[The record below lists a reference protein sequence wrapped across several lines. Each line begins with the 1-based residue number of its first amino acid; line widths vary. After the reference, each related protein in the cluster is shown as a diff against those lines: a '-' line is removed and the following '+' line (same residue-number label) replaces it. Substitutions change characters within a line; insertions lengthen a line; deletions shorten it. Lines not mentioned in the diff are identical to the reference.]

1 MAAGHARG
9 AWRQDVPLLH
19 DYWLEEAHGPC
30 HGGCGFLLHGLFG
43 RYMGDPV
50 PSEPPTELD
59 KVIAQMFEARF
70 TASFA
75 LDDLYEFAEEPDA
88 YPNHYKVKAAIQ
100 RAPIEIT
107 KFREMVGRFRGGLG
121 AGNGQAVSVLDPMAQ
136 KIYALRDA
144 LEPVRDH
151 AAHPDSGVYGIA
163 SKAKRTSGEEP
174 ELEDKVIKSAHM
186 IAMYVDCAMHQ
197 FPDCFRHALSRA
209 TVGDLGASLPD
220 PISWKDDVSEFKRKN
235 PIAPIRF
242 DRVETGD
249 VPLMSELLG
258 IRNALQ
264 VVSVALDHLGWIARG
279 SAKEP
284 RLWVMIQHRKLACYE
299 QYAALETINFFD
311 LYQKIKGAGLVGY
324 DDSVI
329 RLLNRHKRAIRDLR
343 LLVAH
348 WKAGSD
354 FVTEVNRGI
363 GHKRLLLVAAL
374 VEEWARCNG
383 NDYTDRVGLDDIPE
397 PSPATRRLALGRIER
412 EVAQV
417 REEARS
423 RMAGAES
430 DCPT

>member
-1 MAAGHARG
+1 MAARHARD

-19 DYWLEEAHGPC
+19 DYWLDEAHGLC
-30 HGGCGFLLHGLFG
+30 RGGCGFLLHGLFG
-43 RYMGDPV
+43 RYMADPV
-50 PSEPPTELD
+50 PDEPPSELD

-75 LDDLYEFAEEPDA
+75 LDDFYEFAVGPDA
-88 YPNHYKVKAAIQ
+88 YPNHYKAKAAIQ

-107 KFREMVGRFRGGLG
+107 RFKEMVGRFRGGLG
-121 AGNGQAVSVLDPMAQ
+121 SKNGQAVSVLDPMAQ
-136 KIYALRDA
+136 KIYALGDA

-186 IAMYVDCAMHQ
+186 IAMYADCAMHQ
-197 FPDCFRHALSRA
+197 FPDCFRRALSRA
-209 TVGDLGASLPD
+209 TVGDLGSSLPD

-242 DRVETGD
+242 DRVGTGN

-264 VVSVALDHLGWIARG
+264 VVSVAHDLLDLIARG

-284 RLWVMIQHRKLACYE
+284 RLWVMVQHRKLAYYE
-299 QYAALETINFFD
+299 QYTALETINFFD
-311 LYQKIKGAGLVGY
+311 LYQKIKEAGLVGY
-324 DDSVI
+324 DDNVI
-329 RLLNRHKRAIRDLR
+329 KLLNRHEKAIRALR

-348 WKAGSD
+348 WEAGSD
-354 FVTEVNRGI
+354 FVTEVNRRI

-383 NDYTDRVGLDDIPE
+383 NEYTDRVGLDGIPE
-397 PSPATRRLALGRIER
+397 PDPETRRLALRRIKR
-412 EVAQV
+412 EVARV

-423 RMAGAES
+423 RVAGVES